1 VSFRQLIRH
10 RGIMGTASGAVAVV
24 IAGGV
29 FAAASPGS
37 GHASPMP
44 QAAGSHPAVS
54 AEATPKTVAPLRIV
68 SVTPSTGSHHAN
80 GAAPVTITFN
90 EPLAAGTPLPTLSP
104 KIGGKW
110 AVTGDTATFQP
121 QLGYS
126 PGTHVTLTIPG
137 GSTGMEAAG
146 LAAAGTAASGTTT
159 TAATDAGLLPKTT
172 MMSYTT
178 GSFSTLRL
186 QQLLAQLGY
195 LPLTWA
201 PANSAAPAIAAS
213 DANAQLSAAYAP
225 PAGSFSF
232 NPGYPSELTSQW
244 VTGQNNMLDNGAI
257 RAFENDN
264 GMTMDGV
271 AGPGVWS
278 SLLSAVAKD
287 KTNPNGYT
295 YSLVTQHSPETL
307 WVYHNGSL
315 IEKTPVNTGVPGA
328 STQDGTYP
336 VYERFQVTQMKGT
349 NPDGT
354 KYNDTVYWVS
364 YFNGGDA
371 LHYFPR
377 PGYGYYQSDG
387 CVEMQL
393 SPAKY
398 IWNYTTYGSLVTVI
412 GPVA

>member
-1 VSFRQLIRH
+1 
-10 RGIMGTASGAVAVV
+10 MGTAGGAVAVV

-29 FAAASPGS
+29 FAAVSPGS
-37 GHASPMP
+37 GHASPLS
-44 QAAGSHPAVS
+44 QAANSHPAAS
-54 AEATPKTVAPLRIV
+54 AEATPKPVAPLQIV
-68 SVTPSTGSHHAN
+68 SVTPSTGSRHAN

-104 KIGGKW
+104 KIDGNW
-110 AVTGDTATFQP
+110 SVAGDTATFQP

-126 PGTHVTLTIPG
+126 PDTKVTLTIPG
-137 GSTGMEAAG
+137 GSTGVEAAG

-159 TAATDAGLLPKTT
+159 TAATDAGLLAKTT
-172 MMSYTT
+172 TLSYTT
-178 GSFSTLRL
+178 GSYSTLRL

-201 PANSAAPAIAAS
+201 AASPMAKAIAPG

-257 RAFENDN
+257 RAFENDS
-264 GMTMDGV
+264 GMSMDGV

-278 SLLSAVAKD
+278 SLLTAVAKN
-287 KTNPNGYT
+287 KANPNGYT
-295 YSLVTQHSPETL
+295 YSLVNQRSPERLT
-307 WVYHNGSL
+307 VYHNGHE
-315 IEKTPVNTGVPGA
+315 IESALVNTGVPGA
-328 STQDGTYP
+328 GTQDGTYP
-336 VYERFQVTQMKGT
+336 VYARFQVTIMKGT

-354 KYNDTVYWVS
+354 KYKDTVYWVS

-377 PGYGYYQSDG
+377 PGYGYYQSNG

-393 SPAKY
+393 TPAKY